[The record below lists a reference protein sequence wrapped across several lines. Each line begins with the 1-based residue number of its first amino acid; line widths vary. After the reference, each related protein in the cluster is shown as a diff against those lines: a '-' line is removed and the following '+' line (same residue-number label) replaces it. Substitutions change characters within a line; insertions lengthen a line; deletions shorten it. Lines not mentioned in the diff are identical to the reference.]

1 MMEFKSGTHNMMDS
15 GAQQKLP
22 ASLLPVSAHG
32 LRMPSPRAETVYQA
46 ATICRG
52 IAVMMSV

>member
-1 MMEFKSGTHNMMDS
+1 MKEFKSGTPNTMHS

-22 ASLLPVSAHG
+22 PSLLPG

-46 ATICRG
+46 ATVA
-52 IAVMMSV
+52 AVLLVLMSV

>member
-15 GAQQKLP
+15 GAHQKLP

-46 ATICRG
+46 ATVA
-52 IAVMMSV
+52 AVLLVLMSV